1 MGFSGRMA
9 NQNIHNQDPVADPVL
24 PSDAVETDAAPNNNP
39 PADPAAD
46 QPEDTTSDASDPA
59 ADEPPKGKRPL
70 DPNRKDKLLK
80 ANRKGVGGPRT
91 TSGKERSR
99 LNNLQHG
106 GYSKLPFHLF
116 PWESQEEYDD
126 HAAPFR
132 DQYQPVNQTTADIL
146 ELFIQASW
154 RMGRCNYVEALA
166 GGSDPSDIDRYFRR
180 LTAAATLRTSA
191 ERSYH
196 RHLKKLEEL
205 LAAFEK
211 NVIETEQA
219 QREEE
224 AKPEK
229 KYTADGEE
237 IHEGWPRYTIHKL
250 SCLPEDPCNL
260 HLEFIRTVSN
270 KYSVIETPLRDF
282 EGGKYLD
289 PSYKPRGMKGE
300 WPDYLLPQPK
310 KES

>member
-1 MGFSGRMA
+1 MA
-9 NQNIHNQDPVADPVL
+9 NQNIHNQDPASDPVL
-24 PSDAVETDAAPNNNP
+24 PSDAVETDAAPTNNNP
-39 PADPAAD
+39 ADPDAD
-46 QPEDTTSDASDPA
+46 QLDNATSDASDEQS
-59 ADEPPKGKRPL
+59 DQPPKGKRPL
-70 DPNRKDKLLK
+70 DPARTDKLLK
-80 ANRKGVGGPRT
+80 ANRKGVGGPK
-91 TSGKERSR
+91 SAIGKSRSR

-106 GYSKLPFHLF
+106 RYAKLPFHLY
-116 PWESQEEYDD
+116 PWETQEDYDD
-126 HAAPFR
+126 HAAPLR

-154 RMGRCNYVEALA
+154 RLGRCETFEARA
-166 GGSDPSDIDRYFRR
+166 AEDHSDVDRHLRR
-180 LTAAATLRTSA
+180 LTAVATLRSSC
-191 ERSYH
+191 ERSYY
-196 RHLKKLEEL
+196 RHLTQLEKL
-205 LAAFEK
+205 LAAFQK

-219 QREEE
+219 QREEDD
-224 AKPEK
+224 KPEK

-237 IHEGWPRYTIHKL
+237 IHEGWPKYTIHKL
-250 SCLPEDPCNL
+250 SCIPEDPCNL

-310 KES
+310 KDS

>member
-1 MGFSGRMA
+1 MSHQDPF
-9 NQNIHNQDPVADPVL
+9 NQDPVSDPVL
-24 PSDAVETDAAPNNNP
+24 PSDAVETDAAPTNNSQT
-39 PADPAAD
+39 DPAAD
-46 QPEDTTSDASDPA
+46 QPDNATSDDASDTPSGQ
-59 ADEPPKGKRPL
+59 PPKGTRPL
-70 DPNRKDKLLK
+70 DPARTDKLLK
-80 ANRKGVGGPRT
+80 ANRKGVGGPST
-91 TSGKERSR
+91 PAGKARSR

-106 GYSKLPFHLF
+106 RYAKLPFHLY
-116 PWESQEEYDD
+116 PWETQEEYDD
-126 HAAPFR
+126 HAAPLR

-154 RMGRCNYVEALA
+154 RLGRCETAEAQA
-166 GGSDPSDIDRYFRR
+166 SQDPSDIDRHLRR
-180 LTAAATLRTSA
+180 LTAVATLSSSC
-191 ERSYH
+191 ERSYY
-196 RHLKKLEEL
+196 RHLNQLEKL
-205 LAAFEK
+205 LAAFQK

-219 QREEE
+219 QREED

-229 KYTADGEE
+229 RYTEDGEE
-237 IHEGWPRYTIHKL
+237 IHEGWPKYTIHKL
-250 SCLPEDPCNL
+250 SCIPEDPCNL

>member
-1 MGFSGRMA
+1 MT
-9 NQNIHNQDPVADPVL
+9 NQNIDNQDPVADPVL
-24 PSDAVETDAAPNNNP
+24 PSDAVETDAAPTNNNP
-39 PADPAAD
+39 TDPAAD
-46 QPEDTTSDASDPA
+46 QSDNTTSDASDAPS
-59 ADEPPKGKRPL
+59 GKRPV
-70 DPNRKDKLLK
+70 DPTRTDKLLK
-80 ANRKGVGGPRT
+80 ANRKGVGGPK
-91 TSGKERSR
+91 SNAGKARSR

-106 GYSKLPFHLF
+106 RYSKLPFHLY
-116 PWESQEEYDD
+116 PWETQEEYDD
-126 HAAPFR
+126 HAAPLR
-132 DQYQPVNQTTADIL
+132 NQYQPVSQTTADIL

-154 RMGRCNYVEALA
+154 RLGRCETAEAQA
-166 GGSDPSDIDRYFRR
+166 GSDTSDIDRYLRR
-180 LTAAATLRTSA
+180 LTAVATLRSSC
-191 ERSYH
+191 ERSYY
-196 RHLKKLEEL
+196 RHLNQLEKLL
-205 LAAFEK
+205 TAFQK

-237 IHEGWPRYTIHKL
+237 IHEGWPKYTIHKL
-250 SCLPEDPCNL
+250 SCIPEDPCNL